1 MQVFEKISF
10 NRLIRIVALA
20 AAGVSL
26 VLSEVFSDPF
36 DGLALLFFP
45 LLWAIIAKDSA
56 LRAVSAAAFFIPL
69 FGITALCLIE
79 LGQPAP
85 LTLLLALIGC
95 AICLAASH
103 FIGIGATSLALLAI
117 PFFPLNPLSAAG
129 LLFPGSG
136 VAGMLFLAVC
146 AMALEW
152 KPDHRKVAGLVIASV
167 LLTAAVFKH
176 ANRYLDA
183 PIRTILIDAQPVQI
197 EMAKLEVPLKPGSL
211 SARMDVMDHLVN
223 HDMAVLGENIFLQGD
238 IAQKDFW
245 CLAARQTETE
255 IFIGIQ
261 NEQGRGDLW
270 LLSGESCPK
279 GIKVYE
285 PRVTV
290 PWLNGRAGN
299 ALSQPQP
306 FAGLNWLSCFEAVSL
321 RRWWQLDNKRP
332 GAFAIL
338 YSNTTWAKRT
348 PVALLDKIARLNAR
362 LFGVNLFHAQKDTSI
377 LLINSAKEGT

>member
-1 MQVFEKISF
+1 MQVFEKFSF
-10 NRLIRIVALA
+10 YWLIGLCSLA
-20 AAGVSL
+20 AANLFL
-26 VLSEVFSDPF
+26 VLSEVVSEPL

-45 LLWAIIAKDSA
+45 LLWAIVAQDSA
-56 LRAVSAAAFFIPL
+56 LRAVSATAFFVPL

-85 LTLLLALIGC
+85 LSLLLALIGC

-152 KPDHRKVAGLVIASV
+152 KPDSRKVAGLVIASV
-167 LLTAAVFKH
+167 LLAAAVFKH
-176 ANRYLDA
+176 ANRDLNA
-183 PIRTILIDAQPVQI
+183 PSRTTWIDAQPVQI
-197 EMAKLEVPLKPGSL
+197 ETAKLDEPLKPGSL
-211 SARMDVMDHLVN
+211 SARMDVMDHLAN

-238 IAQKDFW
+238 VAQKDFW
-245 CLAARQTETE
+245 CLAARQTETQ

-261 NEQGRGDLW
+261 NERGRGDLW

-279 GIKVYE
+279 GVKVYE

-299 ALSQPQP
+299 AMSQPQP
-306 FAGLNWLSCFEAVSL
+306 FAGLNWLSCFEAMSL
-321 RRWWQLDNKRP
+321 RRWWQLDSKRP

-362 LFGVNLFHAQKDTSI
+362 LFGLNLFHAQKDTSI
-377 LLINSAKEGT
+377 LLINSTKEGT